1 MCDTLVVVGPDS
13 VLFAK
18 NSDRDPNEAQGL
30 DWHPRRRHHDGATV
44 RCTWIE
50 IPQVRETNAVLLSR
64 PFWMWGA
71 EMGANDHGVVIGNEA
86 VFTRVPYSKVGL
98 TGMDILRLALE
109 RAGDAEAAVRVMI
122 GLLET
127 HGQGGGCGHENR
139 KFTYHN
145 SFLVADPTRAIV
157 LETAGRAWATE
168 QVRGARSIS
177 NTLTIRGFAEKHSDR
192 IRTWASGAKLR
203 GSRTQCLAQSARTPR
218 DMASILRDHGAGN
231 SEPRYSTVNGGL
243 NAPCAHA
250 GGGLL
255 VASQTVGSWIA
266 ELSPKSIRHW
276 VTGTAAPCCGLF
288 KPVRVEEP
296 LDIGPSPT
304 DQADERTLWWRGEQ
318 LHRQIIRNPRTFLPQ
333 IATDREPLESAW
345 FASDVESAG
354 AFREAAALTDRW
366 IASAQVVI
374 SRNGLADLRPASV
387 RRYWQKRD
395 QRAGLRLA
403 DEGIRPVLGQVT

>member
-1 MCDTLVVVGPDS
+1 MCDTLVVVGPGS

-18 NSDRDPNEAQGL
+18 NSDRDPNEAQVL
-30 DWHPRRRHHDGATV
+30 DWQPRRRHADGATV

-71 EMGANDHGVVIGNEA
+71 EMGANEHGVVIGNEA
-86 VFTRVPYSKVGL
+86 VFTRAPYAKVGL

-109 RAGDAEAAVRVMI
+109 RAGDAEAAIRVMI

-139 KFTYHN
+139 QFTYHN
-145 SFLVADPTRAIV
+145 SFLVADPTRSIV

-168 QVRGARSIS
+168 EVRGARSIS
-177 NTLTIRGFAEKHSDR
+177 NTLTIRGFGKKHSDR

-203 GSRTQCLAQSARTPR
+203 GSRTQCLAQSVRTPG

-231 SEPRYSTVNGGL
+231 SEPCYSTVNGGL

-266 ELSPKSIRHW
+266 ELSPKSVRHW
-276 VTGTAAPCCGLF
+276 VTGTAAPCCGIF
-288 KPVRVEEP
+288 KPVRVAEP
-296 LDIGPSPT
+296 LDIGPLPT
-304 DQADERTLWWRGEQ
+304 DQADERTLWWRGER
-318 LHRQIIRNPRTFLPQ
+318 LHRQVIRNTGRFFPQ
-333 IATDREPLESAW
+333 MAADREPLETAW
-345 FASDVESAG
+345 FESDVEPAG
-354 AFREAAALTDRW
+354 AFRDAAALTDRW
-366 IASAQVVI
+366 IATTQVAM
-374 SRNGLADLRPASV
+374 SRNGLVDSRPASV
-387 RRYWQKRD
+387 RRYWQKRNE
-395 QRAGLRLA
+395 RAGVRLA
-403 DEGIRPVLGQVT
+403 DEGIHPVLGPVT